1 MTITTLVI
9 LVVLTSLISTPTIST
24 AFRIVNLLNTAS
36 KTARFAACSIQEA
49 RIPLKSGV
57 TAQVLSSTPSN
68 PTKPTLAFVH
78 GSFHAAWCW
87 TEYYFPY
94 FTDLGYPV
102 VALSLRG
109 TGGTFAGQG
118 VNKVKIQEHAKDLQ
132 AFLDQLTSDQKL
144 KPVLISH
151 SFGGLAVMKHLEM
164 HPNSVSK
171 LGGIVVMCS
180 VPPSGN
186 GKMTLRF
193 LQRSLTD
200 SWKITTGF
208 AMKKCI
214 ESEPLCRDLFFG
226 GQRGDNGNN
235 DDFGVSTND
244 IQRYQSYFKR
254 DTEAII
260 DVVDLMKNLPSKNA
274 IAGKAPFLDQ
284 CPPCIVVGASRDF
297 IVDRAGLDE
306 TATFFGVET
315 PTIVDSPHDIMLGR
329 NWKNGADVIDSFV
342 RNEIIS
348 KGARR

>member
-1 MTITTLVI
+1 MTVTSLTVL
-9 LVVLTSLISTPTIST
+9 LVLTSLISTLTKST
-24 AFRIVNLLNTAS
+24 AFKTAILPNEFS
-36 KTARFAACSIQEA
+36 KTARFASYSIQES

-68 PTKPTLAFVH
+68 PTKPTLVFVH

-94 FTDLGYPV
+94 FTELGYPV

-109 TGGTFAGQG
+109 TARTFAGQG
-118 VNKVKIQEHAKDLQ
+118 VNKVKIQDHAKDLQ
-132 AFLDQLTSDQKL
+132 AFLDQLSSDQKF
-144 KPVLISH
+144 KPILISH
-151 SFGGLAVMKHLEM
+151 SFGGLVVMKHLEM
-164 HPNSVSK
+164 HPNDATN

-180 VPPSGN
+180 VPPTGN

-193 LQRSLTD
+193 LQRSLID
-200 SWKITTGF
+200 SWKITAGF

-214 ESEPLCRDLFFG
+214 ENEQLCRDLFFG
-226 GQRGDNGNN
+226 GQGDDSGNN

-260 DVVDLMKNLPSKNA
+260 DIVDLMKNLPSKNA
-274 IAGKAPFLDQ
+274 IAGKAPHLDQ
-284 CPPCIVVGASRDF
+284 FPPCIVVGASRDF
-297 IVDRAGLDE
+297 LVDRVGLDE
-306 TATFFGVET
+306 TTTYFGVEA

-329 NWKNGADVIDSFV
+329 NWKNGADAIDRFV
-342 RNEIIS
+342 RTEVL
-348 KGARR
+348 